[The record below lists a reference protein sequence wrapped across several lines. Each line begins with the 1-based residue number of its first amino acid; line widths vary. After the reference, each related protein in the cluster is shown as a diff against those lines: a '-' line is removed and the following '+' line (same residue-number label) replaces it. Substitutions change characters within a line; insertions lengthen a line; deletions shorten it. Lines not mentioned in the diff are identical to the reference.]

1 MSIGRTDDWSEGVD
15 MAVTKRLIK
24 TAGVTAGL
32 IGIVAA
38 SAPDTVAGRTA
49 RRLADRLGRDI
60 RYAVASAPGILYR
73 LAGRSP
79 DPNVTDDVLADRI
92 RSNIGPLEKRL
103 DLPHVHVMVEDHV
116 AILHGDVADE
126 GAACAIERA
135 IMRVS
140 GVEGIESHLHPGLVG
155 GDTRPS
161 QGAAVPPP
169 PSEALSALVEAARDS
184 GAGMYPRAAVH
195 AVLCAFT
202 DRVPEE
208 EREHVLAHLPSDVRV
223 LSGPVRRR
231 GASAPR
237 PKTVAQLVEAVIAEG
252 GIDPAY
258 AEPITRAVIA
268 ALRRIVRDEARDI
281 AAVLPTELR
290 RLWDAEPVSR

>member
-1 MSIGRTDDWSEGVD
+1 
-15 MAVTKRLIK
+15 
-24 TAGVTAGL
+24 
-32 IGIVAA
+32 
-38 SAPDTVAGRTA
+38 
-49 RRLADRLGRDI
+49 
-60 RYAVASAPGILYR
+60 
-73 LAGRSP
+73 
-79 DPNVTDDVLADRI
+79 
-92 RSNIGPLEKRL
+92 
-103 DLPHVHVMVEDHV
+103 
-116 AILHGDVADE
+116 
-126 GAACAIERA
+126 
-135 IMRVS
+135 
-140 GVEGIESHLHPGLVG
+140 
-155 GDTRPS
+155 
-161 QGAAVPPP
+161 
-169 PSEALSALVEAARDS
+169 
-184 GAGMYPRAAVH
+184 
-195 AVLCAFT
+195 LCAFT